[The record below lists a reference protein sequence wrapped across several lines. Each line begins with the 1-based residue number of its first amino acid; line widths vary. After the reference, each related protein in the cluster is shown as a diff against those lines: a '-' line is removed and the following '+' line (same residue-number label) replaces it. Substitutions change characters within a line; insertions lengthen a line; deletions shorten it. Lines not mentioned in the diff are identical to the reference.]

1 MHFAERIAKKLAGFG
16 EQFTVDGTTYKGVF
30 KMLDSG
36 TLRTYLD
43 DVEVMGVVHPA
54 LLLVTQAAVPI
65 VVDDTITRDGRTYS
79 VLKTSLHRI
88 GDTSVVKIVI
98 LS

>member
-16 EQFTVDGTTYKGVF
+16 EQFTLSGVSYRGVF
-30 KMLDSG
+30 KALDSG

-43 DVEVMGVVHPA
+43 DVEMMGVVHPA
-54 LLLVTQAAVPI
+54 LLLVTEPSVPI
-65 VVDDTITRDGRTYS
+65 AASDTITRDGRIYT
-79 VLKTSLHRI
+79 VLKTALHRI
-88 GDTSVVKIVI
+88 GDTSVAKLAI